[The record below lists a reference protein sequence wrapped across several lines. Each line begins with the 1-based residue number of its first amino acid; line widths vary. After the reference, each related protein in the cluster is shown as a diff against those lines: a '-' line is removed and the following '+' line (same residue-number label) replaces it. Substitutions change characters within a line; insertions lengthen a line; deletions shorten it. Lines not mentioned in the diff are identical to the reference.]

1 MINFKTTSNK
11 NFSVKTKQ
19 RSLMFQNC
27 PIFRNDE
34 NQIRSTNV
42 LLSVFKTKTSKISEQ
57 QKMSDMA
64 KITKE
69 ILTHCY
75 ITTKQQSILFCNE
88 FLSEYNEDRQFVF
101 NSSLQKLIKI

>member
-1 MINFKTTSNK
+1 VINFKTTSNK

-27 PIFRNDE
+27 PIFRNDK

-57 QKMSDMA
+57 QKMRDGQNN
-64 KITKE
+64 KRNIDTFLYYHQTTINL
-69 ILTHCY
+69 IL
-75 ITTKQQSILFCNE
+75 
-88 FLSEYNEDRQFVF
+88 
-101 NSSLQKLIKI
+101 

>member
-1 MINFKTTSNK
+1 MHRKERKKVINFKTTSNK

-57 QKMSDMA
+57 QKMRDGQNN
-64 KITKE
+64 KRNIDTFLYYHQTTINL
-69 ILTHCY
+69 IL
-75 ITTKQQSILFCNE
+75 
-88 FLSEYNEDRQFVF
+88 
-101 NSSLQKLIKI
+101 

>member
-1 MINFKTTSNK
+1 VINFKTTSNK

-34 NQIRSTNV
+34 TQIRSANV

-57 QKMSDMA
+57 QKMSDGQNN
-64 KITKE
+64 KRNIDTLLYYHQTTINL
-69 ILTHCY
+69 IL
-75 ITTKQQSILFCNE
+75 
-88 FLSEYNEDRQFVF
+88 
-101 NSSLQKLIKI
+101 